1 MNMKSYWW
9 ERTGRFVSRIVGLAG
24 ALLVAG
30 SIVMQPASADQAKKL
45 RVVFVSSLGPAQP
58 FYLPILKGFDLAG
71 KQLDIDTVFRGNQQT
86 SLFSDPSAEK
96 RLLEDAIATKP
107 DGLIVS
113 DTFPDVLAD
122 DIKGAIASGIPVVLT
137 NTGFGQAKSLGALA
151 FVGTD
156 EHSLGEIGASK
167 LAAAGAKNVLV
178 ITTPP
183 GSVPFVDDRM
193 AGIAKG
199 IGSSKTTIV
208 AMPLEALADQTK
220 VVNTM
225 IAAVQKDPTIDAI
238 FSLGSCCG
246 PAMVAAREQLGAKA
260 ANMHFATIDLGAP
273 VIDALK
279 SDKVDFA
286 IDQQQ
291 FLEGY
296 MPVVMLANYLRY
308 AISPFDDFYPTGPG
322 IVTKD
327 IADKVNAL
335 TADNFR

>member
-1 MNMKSYWW
+1 VTSKSIG
-9 ERTGRFVSRIVGLAG
+9 RLLKIAASGVLALTFLTGIAH
-24 ALLVAG
+24 AE
-30 SIVMQPASADQAKKL
+30 DKKL
-45 RVVFVSSLGPAQP
+45 RIIFVSSLGPAQP

-71 KQLDIDTVFRGNQQT
+71 KQLDIETVFRGNQES

-96 RLLEDAIATKP
+96 RLLEAAIATKP
-107 DGLIVS
+107 DGLIIS
-113 DTFPDVLAD
+113 DTFPDVLAE

-137 NTGFGQAKSLGALA
+137 NTGYGHQKELGALA

-156 EHSLGEIGASK
+156 EHALGEIGASK
-167 LAAAGAKNVLV
+167 LVAAGAKNVLV

-183 GSVPFVDDRM
+183 GAVPFVDERM
-193 AGIAKG
+193 DGIAKG
-199 IGSSKTTIV
+199 IGSAKTTIV
-208 AMPLEALADQTK
+208 HMPLEQLVDQTK

-225 IAAVQKDPTIDAI
+225 VASVQKDPTIDAI

-246 PAMVAAREQLGAKA
+246 PAMVAAREQLGDKA
-260 ANMHFATIDLGAP
+260 NSMHFGTIDLGAP

-279 SDKVDFA
+279 SGKVEFA

-296 MPVVMLANYLRY
+296 MPVVILANYLRY
-308 AISPFDDFYPTGPG
+308 AISPVDDFFPTGPG
-322 IVTKD
+322 LVTKE
-327 IADKVNAL
+327 IAEKVNAL

>member
-1 MNMKSYWW
+1 MTSQGI
-9 ERTGRFVSRIVGLAG
+9 RRLLHVAASGVVALTFLTG
-24 ALLVAG
+24 VAT
-30 SIVMQPASADQAKKL
+30 AADKKL
-45 RVVFVSSLGPAQP
+45 RIIFVSSLGPAQP

-71 KQLDIDTVFRGNQQT
+71 KQLDIETVFRGNQDS
-86 SLFSDPSAEK
+86 SLFSDPAAEK
-96 RLLEDAIATKP
+96 RLLQAAIATKP

-113 DTFPDVLAD
+113 DTFPDVLAE
-122 DIKGAIASGIPVVLT
+122 DIKGAVAAGIPVVLT
-137 NTGFGQAKSLGALA
+137 NTGFGHQKEVGALA

-156 EHSLGEIGASK
+156 EHALGEIGASK
-167 LAAAGAKNVLV
+167 LVEAGAKNVLV

-183 GSVPFVDDRM
+183 GAVPFVDERM
-193 AGIAKG
+193 DGIAKG
-199 IGSSKTTIV
+199 IGSQKTTIV
-208 AMPLEALADQTK
+208 HMPLEQLVDQTK

-225 IAAVQKDPTIDAI
+225 VASVQKDPTIDAI

-246 PAMVAAREQLGAKA
+246 PAMVAAREQLGDKA
-260 ANMHFATIDLGAP
+260 ASMHFGTIDLGAP

-279 SDKVDFA
+279 SGKVEFA

-296 MPVVMLANYLRY
+296 MPVVILANYLRY
-308 AISPFDDFYPTGPG
+308 AISPVDDFYQTGPG
-322 IVTKD
+322 LVTKD

>member
-1 MNMKSYWW
+1 MNLKLTRLAAM
-9 ERTGRFVSRIVGLAG
+9 AG
-24 ALLVAG
+24 AALLALSCVTH
-30 SIVMQPASADQAKKL
+30 ASADDAKKL
-45 RVVFVSSLGPAQP
+45 RIVFVSSLGPAQP

-71 KQLDIDTVFRGNQQT
+71 KQLDIETVFRGNQDST
-86 SLFSDPSAEK
+86 LFSDPSAEK
-96 RLLEDAIATKP
+96 RLLEAAISTKP

-137 NTGFGQAKSLGALA
+137 NTGFGQQKDLGALA

-156 EHSLGEIGASK
+156 EHSLGWIGASK
-167 LAAAGAKNVLV
+167 LAAEGAKNILV
-178 ITTPP
+178 VTTPP
-183 GSVPFVDDRM
+183 GAVPFVDDRM
-193 AGIAKG
+193 AGIAQG
-199 IGSSKTTIV
+199 IGTSAKTTIV
-208 AMPLEALADQTK
+208 AMPLEQLADQTK

-225 IAAVQKDPTIDAI
+225 VAAVQKDPTIDAI

-246 PAMVAAREQLGAKA
+246 PAMVAAREQLGDKAKS
-260 ANMHFATIDLGAP
+260 MHFATIDLGAP

-279 SDKVDFA
+279 NGSVDFA

-296 MPVVMLANYLRY
+296 MPVVILANYLRY
-308 AISPFDDFYPTGPG
+308 AISPFEDFYPTGPG
-322 IVTKD
+322 LVTKD
-327 IADKVNAL
+327 TAEKVNAL